1 MYKTILLEGNIG
13 SGKTTFSHYLSQSQI
28 ANRLSIHN
36 EPIDKWRDLNGLN
49 LLKAYYRKPEK
60 RAFLFESYVAL
71 TMIDHHRALPRD
83 GSDIKVMERSY
94 FSAIRV
100 FKPTLVDQHLMSNYE
115 SEVFDAIVNEQLSQY
130 ADALKYD
137 LVVYVETPI
146 DKLTNNIYCR
156 ARAEESGY
164 IRVPYLLELNH
175 YYNQWLEN
183 LPENIP
189 VIKVMNNSTRKQLE
203 LMTPTYAESIVKA
216 LDI

>member
-36 EPIDKWRDLNGLN
+36 EPIDKWRDLNSLN

-146 DKLTNNIYCR
+146 DKLTSNIYCR